1 MFSSHVGG
9 YKDDVDYGVDSDVDS
24 EVTRALTLVKMTAAI
39 KRTSWFFL
47 FSLGETPGERGMEG
61 GHEF

>member
-9 YKDDVDYGVDSDVDS
+9 YKNDVDYGVDSDVDS

-39 KRTSWFFL
+39 KRTSVLCLVF
-47 FSLGETPGERGMEG
+47 GETPGERGMEG